1 MILTV
6 YRHGGQR
13 IRHLLSGGRHF
24 LAQGIAGQARNDGE
38 GLNKSFCLRKSFM
51 KKYSVLL
58 IFVLLSLSSCNT
70 LVPMLFGFR
79 EIHGYDAEQCEKFYK
94 KLPKDFE
101 FTPLVCNEKQFMQVS
116 ELGADS
122 MQMKNLYQPLKIMY
136 FHGEELISFH
146 INCYCPPTLGFN
158 LNWNYNHQFD
168 EFPPATTVPLDG
180 MTVTRS
186 QMQTIFPEIKGGVD
200 YTVLIFWTNMLHKI
214 SRSEIKTVYKNLK
227 KFGLSTISG
236 TKIYLI
242 NNDIMMSKSLE
253 EVE

>member
-1 MILTV
+1 MRTNKVKTILLFA
-6 YRHGGQR
+6 
-13 IRHLLSGGRHF
+13 LL
-24 LAQGIAGQARNDGE
+24 
-38 GLNKSFCLRKSFM
+38 
-51 KKYSVLL
+51 LL
-58 IFVLLSLSSCNT
+58 FTGCNT

-136 FHGEELISFH
+136 FHGEELVSFH
-146 INCYCPPTLGFN
+146 INCYCPPTLTFN

-168 EFPPATTVPLDG
+168 QFPPATTVPLDG

-186 QMQTIFPEIKGGVD
+186 QMQTIFPEIKGEKD
-200 YTVLIFWTNMLHKI
+200 YTVLVFWTDLLHKV
-214 SRSEIKTVYKNLK
+214 SRAEIKTVYRNLN
-227 KFGLSTISG
+227 KFNQLENA
-236 TKIYLI
+236 KVYLI
-242 NNDIMMSKSLE
+242 NNDIVMTKSLE

>member
-1 MILTV
+1 
-6 YRHGGQR
+6 
-13 IRHLLSGGRHF
+13 
-24 LAQGIAGQARNDGE
+24 
-38 GLNKSFCLRKSFM
+38 M
-51 KKYSVLL
+51 KKNR
-58 IFVLLSLSSCNT
+58 FVLLFGLLLAFTGCNT

-136 FHGEELISFH
+136 FHGEELVSFH
-146 INCYCPPTLGFN
+146 INCYCPPTLTFN

-168 EFPPATTVPLDG
+168 QFPPATTVPLDG

-186 QMQTIFPEIKGGVD
+186 QMQTIFPEIKGEKD
-200 YTVLIFWTNMLHKI
+200 YTVLVFWTDLLHKI
-214 SRSEIKTVYKNLK
+214 SRAEIKTVYRNLN
-227 KFGLSTISG
+227 KFNQLENA
-236 TKIYLI
+236 KVYLI
-242 NNDIMMSKSLE
+242 NNDIVMTKSLE

>member
-1 MILTV
+1 
-6 YRHGGQR
+6 
-13 IRHLLSGGRHF
+13 
-24 LAQGIAGQARNDGE
+24 
-38 GLNKSFCLRKSFM
+38 M
-51 KKYSVLL
+51 KKHILLL
-58 IFVLLSLSSCNT
+58 ILALAFLPGCNA
-70 LVPMLFGFR
+70 LMPVLFGLR

-136 FHGEELISFH
+136 FHGEELVSFH
-146 INCYCPPTLGFN
+146 INCYCPPTLTFN

-168 EFPPATTVPLDG
+168 QFPPATTVPLDG

-186 QMQTIFPEIKGGVD
+186 QMQTIFPEIKGEKD
-200 YTVLIFWTNMLHKI
+200 YTVLVFWTDLLHKV
-214 SRSEIKTVYKNLK
+214 SRAEIKTVYRNLN
-227 KFGLSTISG
+227 KFNQLENA
-236 TKIYLI
+236 KVYLI
-242 NNDIMMSKSLE
+242 NNDIVMTKSLE